1 MFKRNKKANRLNRTT
16 GWRGQFLYE
25 TLEAKRML
33 AGLELGYT
41 PQPTEDAFS
50 KDAVTYKEMVVKA
63 ATTPYVKHEL
73 VVALKTTNAVAEAG
87 LAKLNWSAM
96 TGDSGAQVIQS
107 LSHSQRGNGE
117 RVTLV
122 HLKLSK
128 TSDLFNVMR
137 NLDNRQEVMWSSPN
151 FTYKGDPRELTPND
165 PQYPNQ
171 WHHDTMQ
178 NNLAWD
184 VTLGSSSIIV
194 AVTDDGVELNHE
206 DLQPN
211 VWTND
216 DFPFDGEDNDLN
228 GYIDDYNGWDFNTN
242 NNNPNPNSA
251 SDSHGTHVA
260 GIAAARTNNAL
271 GVSGVAGLATIM
283 PIQFY
288 GPNGWTSTMVNGAFT
303 YATNNG
309 AKIVNTSYNVDGF
322 VNDPVFLAGL
332 QYLYDGGVL
341 HFNSAGNNGQLNPPR
356 QQLTQTLLVA
366 STEQNDTKSSFSNYG
381 TGVDIAAPGNPI
393 LSTLTGNS
401 YGESGGTSMAA
412 PAAAGAAALIWSANP
427 TWTREQVAAQLYAT
441 ADNIDALNPGL
452 QGLLGGGRVNSF
464 RGVSQTIGAPKV
476 RLVNNLPANG
486 GSLDNLTIDNFD
498 LAFDQIMDPSS
509 MNSIG
514 NFGLRGA
521 GLDNTFDTADDV
533 VYTLTSDTYRI
544 GTNLLNFQI
553 TEGALPYGKYRLT
566 ITSGGVQNPFGTDLD
581 GDGNGSAGG
590 NFVSEFTLSPPFNGS
605 VNFAKD
611 YYKPVDVLNFMVADA
626 NATNPITVTL
636 TTSGGDSE
644 SVTLTDIGNFSW
656 SGTISSSDGAL
667 TVGNGN
673 LEVILGQTVTV
684 TYLDADD
691 GSGSPA
697 EVNDVATISNI
708 VQYISQDTP
717 INILDN
723 TTVTSTINVP
733 DEGVVGD
740 MNVDINI
747 THTYVGDLDAFLV
760 APDGTRIALF
770 QNVGGGGDNFTNTL
784 LDDEAPNAISSG
796 SAPFTGSFRPA
807 QPLSTFDLK
816 SITGDWT
823 LEIRDEAGGD
833 AGTIDEWSM
842 YIDVRSLAQ
851 GTLFINKG
859 EYSLAD
865 TMDITVVDSNHTGP
879 MTVAVTTTGGDT
891 ETVALTLTAP
901 FTYTGSINTAAGAPG
916 AGNGQLDV
924 AAGQTITV
932 TYDDQNIGNGSA
944 GQDTETATVT
954 NIVEYPSSDV
964 PVSITDNSTVTSIIE
979 ITDEGVVNDLDVQL
993 DITHTWDADLEVFL
1007 IAPDGTRVE
1016 LFTDVGGSGDNF
1028 EQTRLDD
1035 EAATSIADEAAPF
1048 AGRYRPEGFLGDLD
1062 GKSITG
1068 IWTLE
1073 MTDVATGD
1081 PGTLNSWSIFADVG
1095 SIGQGSLSLDKEG
1108 YNLGESVEITVFDG
1122 NHSGP
1127 MTVEVTT
1134 NGGDTETVTLTETSL
1149 NTYTGSIATA
1159 GGTPGAGNGQL
1170 DVSAGQVLTVKY
1182 IDQDNGSGSSNEL
1195 TQTANITNRI
1205 EFPSS
1210 DVPVNI
1216 IDEDTVFSTLEITD
1230 SGTIADL
1237 DLALDITHTWDS
1249 DLDVFLTA
1257 PDGTRVELF
1266 SGVGGSGDNFI
1277 GTYLDDE
1284 ASTSIAD
1291 GAAPF
1296 TGSFRP
1302 LGSFGVLDGIS
1313 ITGTWTL
1320 EITDNFAGDN
1330 GTLDAWSLWIDVV
1343 PDVVIPDVVVSGPGS
1358 VNEGNT
1364 GTQNVTFT
1372 VTLSEPADNQ
1382 VTVDYA
1388 TTTSGYAVPATAND
1402 DFIPVSGTL
1411 TFLPG
1416 EVSKDVVVQ
1425 VRGNRVVELDE
1436 TFGLA
1441 LSNVVNGTIT
1451 TGVADLQIVDND
1463 NWTYPGAIDFGT
1475 DTSPVA
1481 AIAVGVGLLPYDASN
1496 GLGWTNNMSNVQI
1509 VDRAVGTAGL
1519 RDIALTSNA
1528 SFAFDVPNGNVL
1540 LRVTWGD
1547 QTTAHD
1553 SMRITL
1559 EGANRPLVSTTAGQS
1574 LTRLYSVAVT
1584 DGQLN
1589 IDFADMGGADPVVAV
1604 SGLAWNRR

>member
-1 MFKRNKKANRLNRTT
+1 MLKRNKQANRLNRAT

-50 KDAVTYKEMVVKA
+50 KDAVTFKEMVVKA

-87 LAKLNWSAM
+87 LGKLNWSAI
-96 TGDSGAQVIQS
+96 TGDSGASMVGT
-107 LSHSQRGNGE
+107 LSHSPRSNGE

-122 HLKLSK
+122 HLRLSK
-128 TSDLFNVMR
+128 SSDIFSVMR
-137 NLDNRQEVMWSSPN
+137 NLDTRQEVMWSSPN
-151 FTYKGDPRELTPND
+151 FTYKGDPREFTPND

-171 WHHDTMQ
+171 WHHDKMQ

-211 VWTND
+211 IWQND

-228 GYIDDYNGWDFNTN
+228 GFIDDYNGWDFNTN
-242 NNNPNPNSA
+242 NNNPNPNSS
-251 SDSHGTHVA
+251 SDSHGTHVS

-271 GVSGVAGLATIM
+271 GVSGVAGRATIM

-288 GPNGWTSTMVNGAFT
+288 GPNGWTSTMVNNAFT

-366 STEQNDTKSSFSNYG
+366 STEQNDSKSSFSNYG
-381 TGVDIAAPGNPI
+381 TGIDIAAPGNPI

-427 TWTREQVAAQLYAT
+427 TWTREQVAAQLHAT

-452 QGLLGGGRVNSF
+452 QGLLGGGRANSF
-464 RGVSQTIGAPKV
+464 RGVSETIGAPKI

-486 GSLDNLTIDNFD
+486 GTLDNLTIDNFD
-498 LAFDQIMDPSS
+498 LAFTQIMDPAA
-509 MNSIG
+509 MNNIA
-514 NFGLRGA
+514 NYQLLGA
-521 GLDNTFDTADDV
+521 GVDKLFGTSDDV
-533 VYTLTSDTYRI
+533 TYTLNAQTYQI
-544 GTNLLNFQI
+544 GTNLLNFKI
-553 TEGALPYGKYRLT
+553 NEGTLPYGKYRLT
-566 ITSGGVQNPFGTDLD
+566 VTSGGVQNPFGTDLD
-581 GDGNGSAGG
+581 GDNNGSAGG
-590 NFVSEFTLSPPFNGS
+590 DFVSEFTLSPPNNGS
-605 VNFAKD
+605 VFFTKD
-611 YYKPVDVLNFMVADA
+611 NYKPVDLVNFTVADA
-626 NATNPITVTL
+626 NATNPLTVTI

-644 SVTLTDIGNFSW
+644 TVTLNDNNNFSW
-656 SGTISSSDGAL
+656 SGSITTNSGTL
-667 TVGNGN
+667 TVGNGQ
-673 LEVILGQTVTV
+673 LEVVLGQTITVSYLDQNTGNGNSATV
-684 TYLDADD
+684 TDTAL
-691 GSGSPA
+691 
-697 EVNDVATISNI
+697 ISNI

-717 INILDN
+717 INIIDN
-723 TTVTSTINVP
+723 NTVTSVINVP

-740 MNVDINI
+740 INVEINI
-747 THTYVGDLDAFLV
+747 THTYDGDLDAFLV
-760 APDGTRIALF
+760 SPDGVRIALF
-770 QNVGGGGDNFTNTL
+770 QNVGGAGDNFSKTL
-784 LDDEAPNAISSG
+784 LDDEAANPISSG

-807 QPLSTFDLK
+807 QPLSSFDLK
-816 SITGDWT
+816 SITGNWT
-823 LEIRDEAGGD
+823 LEVRDEAGGD
-833 AGTIDEWSM
+833 VGTIDQWSM
-842 YIDVRSLAQ
+842 FIDVRSLAQ
-851 GTLFINKG
+851 GALSINKS

-865 TMDITVVDSNHTGP
+865 TVNITVVDSNHTGP

-891 ETVALTLTAP
+891 ETVTLALTAP

-916 AGNGQLDV
+916 SGNNILDV

-932 TYDDQNIGNGSA
+932 TYNDQNIGNGSP
-944 GQDTETATVT
+944 GQDIETAMVT
-954 NIVEYPSSDV
+954 NVVEYPSSDV
-964 PVSITDNSTVTSIIE
+964 PVTIPDNSTVTSIIE
-979 ITDEGVVNDLDVQL
+979 ITDEGIVNDLDVKL
-993 DITHTWDADLEVFL
+993 DITHTWDSDLDVFL

-1016 LFTDVGGSGDNF
+1016 LFTGVGDSGDNF

-1035 EAATSIADEAAPF
+1035 EAADSIADGSAPF
-1048 AGRYRPEGFLGDLD
+1048 NGRYRPEGLLSALD

-1073 MTDVATGD
+1073 MTDTATGD
-1081 PGTLNSWSIFADVG
+1081 PGVLNDWSLFVDVG
-1095 SIGQGSLSLDKEG
+1095 SVGQGSLFLDKDG
-1108 YNLGESVEITVFDG
+1108 YNIGESVEITVLDG
-1122 NHSGP
+1122 NHTGP

-1134 NGGDTETVTLTETSL
+1134 SRGDSETVTLTETAPR
-1149 NTYTGSIATA
+1149 TYTGSIVTVA
-1159 GGTPGAGNGQL
+1159 GTPGAGNGQL
-1170 DVSAGQVLTVKY
+1170 DVAAGQSITVKY
-1182 IDQDNGSGSSNEL
+1182 VDQDNGSGSSNEL
-1195 TQTANITNRI
+1195 TKTANVTNRI

-1216 IDEDTVFSTLEITD
+1216 VDNDTVISTLEITD

-1237 DLALDITHTWDS
+1237 DLSLDITHTWVS
-1249 DLDVFLTA
+1249 DLDVFLIA

-1266 SGVGGSGDNFI
+1266 SDVGGSGDDFS

-1291 GAAPF
+1291 GFAPF

-1302 LGSFGVLDGIS
+1302 TGSLSVLDGLS

-1320 EITDNFAGDN
+1320 EITDNFTGDD
-1330 GTLDAWSLWIDVV
+1330 GTLDAWSLWIDVL
-1343 PDVVIPDVVVSGPGS
+1343 PDVVIPDVAVSGPSS
-1358 VNEGNT
+1358 VTEGNS
-1364 GTQNVTFT
+1364 GTQDVTFT
-1372 VTLSEPADNQ
+1372 VTLSEPADDE
-1382 VTVDYA
+1382 VKVDYA
-1388 TTTSGYAVPATAND
+1388 TTTSGYSIPATPND

-1416 EVSKDVVVQ
+1416 ETSKDVVVQ

-1436 TFGLA
+1436 SFGLA
-1441 LSNVVNGTIT
+1441 LSNVVNGNIT
-1451 TGVADLQIVDND
+1451 TGVADLVIVDND
-1463 NWTYPGAIDFGT
+1463 NWVYNGAIDFGT
-1475 DTSPVA
+1475 DTS
-1481 AIAVGVGLLPYDASN
+1481 
-1496 GLGWTNNMSNVQI
+1496 
-1509 VDRAVGTAGL
+1509 
-1519 RDIALTSNA
+1519 
-1528 SFAFDVPNGNVL
+1528 
-1540 LRVTWGD
+1540 
-1547 QTTAHD
+1547 
-1553 SMRITL
+1553 
-1559 EGANRPLVSTTAGQS
+1559 
-1574 LTRLYSVAVT
+1574 
-1584 DGQLN
+1584 
-1589 IDFADMGGADPVVAV
+1589 
-1604 SGLAWNRR
+1604 